1 MRRVVPVLVA
11 VVMAILAWPAG
22 GQEPSRQ
29 VSQSDV
35 DLVTITVFVVDG
47 QGRPVT
53 GLAPEDF
60 VVELDGERRPV
71 RSLEYRQMTTAQTA
85 DAPGVPAATG
95 GVGTGS
101 GRVFTILF
109 DDLSF
114 ASTSPDLPALREALE
129 RFVAR
134 LAPED
139 RVGVATTSGRGPRIS
154 PTADHARIATAVR
167 ALAGLAPQRTPGGV
181 YVSFVEAIEISRSGF
196 AGSALKEV
204 GDRECPPQNIG
215 VPAVCQ
221 AVIEGQA
228 RVVLEETRD
237 RTATQLRSYEAAL
250 ASLANEPR
258 PRILTL
264 VAGGLAAGSI
274 IGLASDLDQL
284 SRVAAESN
292 TQLYAVIGGR
302 DQAVTTEVNPLHA
315 SAEAKDIAFLRDG
328 VESMVATVGGGI
340 FRFDGAAARPFE
352 RMLQESSG
360 VYEVGVDAPPGGDT
374 RLPEAVVSVN
384 RRDVTVRANRRALV
398 PAVSANRPVAA
409 DEIRRVLTE
418 GGAAVGVPVS
428 VATSVR
434 RAPASRDLQ
443 LSVDLSVPDSA
454 PAPLEVAY
462 AVVDADGRTVESGS
476 EQISGEPE
484 DGKYR
489 FTFSLPLEAGRYA
502 LRVAVADSD
511 RRVGG
516 VEHPVTLELTPMG
529 RLLASSLLTDWI
541 DESGTRRVLGS
552 ARLPASAASADVALE
567 LYTADQSPP
576 SGTVAVQIDLGQVG
590 QPRPFAS
597 ATFEATALAD
607 RWQVR
612 MSVPVDGLDPGL
624 YALTATVLDEGKR
637 VGLLAASL
645 EKTAVDPGAET
656 ARFVLPS
663 RGAVLEALKGEVQSV
678 RRAFSPAPLL
688 SRAEA
693 HAGLVS
699 LAVSSGEAL
708 PPELEAAGESDN
720 AWWEAV
726 GAATGEPDSA
736 VGAFARGLVNLRLSD
751 AAGAITA
758 FELALARAPASAA
771 ALRYLGAA
779 HAAGGNDRD
788 AAGAWQFALGTEEA
802 SLDWHLADVD
812 TLVRIGDWSVAFSRL
827 RALQLRFPES
837 LEILTRQVETGLAAG
852 RIDETRPLVARLLE
866 LRPGHSDGLWW
877 QLVLAFA
884 DAVVPDEREA
894 AERFLELAGRYLDL
908 NLPRAD
914 LVRSWIVAVSR

>member
-1 MRRVVPVLVA
+1 MKRVSLAIAAFVAGALCSPAAAAQGQAQQGSRSDLVA
-11 VVMAILAWPAG
+11 
-22 GQEPSRQ
+22 
-29 VSQSDV
+29 
-35 DLVTITVFVVDG
+35 ITVFVVDDDG
-47 QGRPVT
+47 LPVT
-53 GLAPEDF
+53 GLTPEDF
-60 VVELDGERRPV
+60 VVELDGERLPV
-71 RSLEYRQMTTAQTA
+71 RAAEYHQTTTTQRA
-85 DAPGVPAATG
+85 DAPD
-95 GVGTGS
+95 VGTGTA

-114 ASTSPDLPALREALE
+114 LPTSPDLPVLREALE
-129 RFVAR
+129 RFVVG
-134 LAPED
+134 LAPQD
-139 RVGVATTSGRGPRIS
+139 RIGVATTSGSGPRIS

-167 ALAGLAPQRTPGGV
+167 ALSGRAPQHSRVGI
-181 YVSFVEAIEISRSGF
+181 YVSLIEAIEISRSGL
-196 AGSALKEV
+196 SAAAPREV
-204 GDRECPPQNIG
+204 ADRECRLQNI
-215 VPAVCQ
+215 AVADVCE

-228 RVVLEETRD
+228 HIVLDQTRD
-237 RTATQLRSYEAAL
+237 RTAMQLRSYEEVL
-250 ASLANEPR
+250 ASLTNEPR

-264 VAGGLAAGSI
+264 VSGGLAAGSL
-274 IGLASDLDQL
+274 IGLTSDLDQV

-292 TQLYAVIGGR
+292 TQLYAVIGDR
-302 DQAVTTEVNPLHA
+302 NQAVTTGADQLRAAAQSEELALLH
-315 SAEAKDIAFLRDG
+315 DG
-328 VESMVATVGGGI
+328 VESVVTTVGGTS
-340 FRFDGAAARPFE
+340 FRLGGAAGRPFE
-352 RMLQESSG
+352 RILRESSG
-360 VYEVGVDAPPGGDT
+360 VYEIAVDAPRGASA
-374 RLPEAVVSVN
+374 RLPEVVVSVN
-384 RRDVTVRANRRALV
+384 RRDVTVRASRRALV
-398 PAVSANRPVAA
+398 PTVAA
-409 DEIRRVLTE
+409 DRPMAADGIRRVLAE
-418 GGAAVGVPVS
+418 GSTAVGVPVS

-434 RAPASRDLQ
+434 RAPASSDLQ
-443 LSVDLSVPDSA
+443 LSVDVSVPESSV
-454 PAPLEVAY
+454 APLEVAY
-462 AVVDADGRTVESGS
+462 AVVDVDGRTVESGS
-476 EQISGEPE
+476 AEISDEPGDGEH
-484 DGKYR
+484 R
-489 FTFSLPLEAGRYA
+489 VTFSLLLPEGRYG
-502 LRVAVADSD
+502 LRVAVADPD
-511 RRVGG
+511 GRVGG
-516 VEHPVTLELTPMG
+516 IEHPVTLELAPMG
-529 RLLASSLLTDWI
+529 RLLASGLLTDWI
-541 DESGTRRVLGS
+541 DQRGTRRVLGL
-552 ARLPASAASADVALE
+552 ARLPASAVAADVGLE
-567 LYTADQSPP
+567 LYTADQSTP
-576 SGTVAVQIDLGQVG
+576 SGTVAVQIDLGQLG

-597 ATFEATALAD
+597 ATFEATALSD

-624 YALTATVLDEGKR
+624 YALTATVLDEGKP

-708 PPELEAAGESDN
+708 PPELKAAGESDN

-758 FELALARAPASAA
+758 FELALERAPASAA

-812 TLVRIGDWSVAFSRL
+812 TLVRIGDWSVAFSQL

-837 LEILTRQVETGLAAG
+837 REILTRQVETGLAAG

-866 LRPGHSDGLWW
+866 LRPGHSDALWW

-908 NLPRAD
+908 DLPRAD